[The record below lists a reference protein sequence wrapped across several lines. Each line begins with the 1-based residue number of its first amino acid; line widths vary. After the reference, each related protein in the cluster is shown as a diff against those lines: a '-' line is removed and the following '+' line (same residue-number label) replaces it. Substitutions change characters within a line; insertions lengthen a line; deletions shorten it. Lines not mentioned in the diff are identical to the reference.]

1 MTCEI
6 DFEPV
11 GRRVVCHED
20 AAIYEAAR
28 DAGVGLDSFCGG
40 KGTCGKCK
48 IRIVSGEVSSLTE
61 KEKAVFTPEEIA
73 RGYRL
78 ACLTKVHRSIKVEIP
93 LECLVV
99 SHRLQLAGVD
109 KEVSVDP
116 IVEAYT
122 LNLSAPTMHDIRS
135 DEARLND
142 CLAHDYGL
150 TDIRIDLPVQRQMP
164 DFLRDNDWQAKAGL
178 RDDQEITW
186 IGSRDDRLLGAAV
199 DLGTT
204 KIAAYL
210 TDLQTGKVLASL
222 GSLNRQ
228 VSYGEDIISR
238 INYALT
244 VNSETLRQVVTE
256 NLKQL
261 IHQLCTDCGFSSNNV
276 VEVVVVGNT
285 AMHHLFL
292 GLPVKQLGLAPYVP
306 AIISPVD
313 IKARDLGLGIAPGA
327 YVHLLP
333 NIAGFVGADHVAM
346 LLATDLY
353 CTDKTVLGMDI
364 GTNTEIS
371 LASHGGLISC
381 SCASGPAF
389 EGAHI
394 RDGMRATGGAI
405 ERVQIKGSS
414 INLQTIN
421 NEPPIGICGSGIIDA
436 VAQLR
441 EADIIDEIGRF
452 RLHPCV
458 RSTDNGKE
466 FVLVPISKSGN
477 GKDITINQKDISEIQ
492 MAKGAI
498 ASGISILLANAKVNW
513 KELDQIIIA
522 GAFGSYIDV
531 DAAITIAML
540 PPLPKERFLQ
550 VGNAAGVGAKL
561 ALISKEQR
569 KLAVEIARKVKYVE
583 LMTHSGYPKLFS
595 NALRLSPERN
605 WPG

>member
-1 MTCEI
+1 MNCTI

-11 GRRVVCHED
+11 GRRVLCQEE
-20 AAIYEAAR
+20 ANIYEVAR
-28 DAGVGLDSFCGG
+28 DAGIGLDSFCGG
-40 KGTCGKCK
+40 KGTCGKCR
-48 IRIVSGEVSSLTE
+48 IRVVSGQVSPLTE
-61 KEKAVFTPEEIA
+61 KEKGFFSPEEIA
-73 RGYRL
+73 RGFRL
-78 ACLTKVHRSIKVEIP
+78 ACLTKVYQSVKVEIP
-93 LECLVV
+93 LECMVV
-99 SHRLQLAGVD
+99 SQRLQLAGED

-116 IVEAYT
+116 VVRSFS
-122 LNLSAPTMHDIRS
+122 LNLSPPTQQDIRS
-135 DEARLND
+135 DEARVSD
-142 CLAHDYGL
+142 CLALGYQS

-164 DFLRDNDWQAKAGL
+164 VLLRDNAWQVKAGL
-178 RDDQEITW
+178 RDHELMWMGDKN
-186 IGSRDDRLLGAAV
+186 DRLLGVAV

-210 TDLQTGKVLASL
+210 TELETGKILASV
-222 GSLNRQ
+222 GSVNRQ

-238 INYALT
+238 ISYNMT
-244 VNSETLRQVVTE
+244 NGGEILRQVVTD
-256 NLKQL
+256 NLNQL
-261 IHQLCTDCGFSSNNV
+261 IRQLCANCGFSSDNIAEMV
-276 VEVVVVGNT
+276 LVGNT
-285 AMHHLFL
+285 AMHHIFL

-313 IKARDLGLGIAPGA
+313 IKARDIGLQIAPGA

-353 CTDKTVLGMDI
+353 HTDKTVIGMDI

-371 LASHGGLISC
+371 LAYHGNLIAC

-394 RDGMRATGGAI
+394 KNGMRATRGAI
-405 ERVQIKGSS
+405 ERVKINGPSIK
-414 INLQTIN
+414 LQTIDN
-421 NEPPIGICGSGIIDA
+421 GAPIGICGSGIIDA
-436 VAQLR
+436 VAQLL
-441 EADIIDEIGRF
+441 EADIIDDIGRF
-452 RLHPCV
+452 RTHPRV

-466 FVLVPISKSGN
+466 FVLVSQSESGN
-477 GKDITINQKDISEIQ
+477 GKDITVTQKDISEIQ

-498 ASGISILLANAKVNW
+498 ASGMSILLDKAKVSW

-531 DAAITIAML
+531 PAAITIALL
-540 PPLPKERFLQ
+540 PPLPTDRFIQ

-569 KLAVEIARKVKYVE
+569 KLAIEIARKVEYVE
-583 LMTHSGYPKLFS
+583 LTNHKGYPKLFS
-595 NALRLSPERN
+595 NAIRLSPERN
-605 WPG
+605 WPV